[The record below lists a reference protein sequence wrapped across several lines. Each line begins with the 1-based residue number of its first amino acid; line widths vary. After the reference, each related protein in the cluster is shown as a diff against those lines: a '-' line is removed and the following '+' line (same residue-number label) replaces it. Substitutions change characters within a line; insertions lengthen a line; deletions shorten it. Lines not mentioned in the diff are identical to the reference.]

1 MNYDESQVSLEEMYK
16 AISDLGYSPGIEE
29 KQSDDSSNENR
40 SAVPDL
46 VVLALNE
53 AAEDGKLVL
62 LDFYAEWCI
71 ACKALDESVFSQ
83 PSVISALDNYVFL
96 KIDTD
101 LHEAVAAY
109 YDVVGMPTLVILG
122 LRGDE
127 IHRSIGMLDPEE
139 FAQKLVE
146 LFEK

>member
-1 MNYDESQVSLEEMYK
+1 MYR
-16 AISDLGYSPGIEE
+16 AISDLGYSPGIDGI
-29 KQSDDSSNENR
+29 QSDDSSDENR
-40 SAVPDL
+40 GAVPDL

-53 AAEDGKLVL
+53 AAKDGKLVL

-101 LHEAVAAY
+101 LHEEVAAY

-122 LRGDE
+122 ARGDG
-127 IHRSIGMLDPEE
+127 IHRSVGMLDAEE
-139 FAQKLVE
+139 FSQKLVE
-146 LFEK
+146 LSEK